1 MSKLLALA
9 IVAVF
14 GLSACS
20 GSQPGVQLD
29 DNDVNVFGLTDIFTV
44 TVNNTYNTNSHNH
57 NKTNDFEIK
66 D

>member
-9 IVAVF
+9 MVSVL

-20 GSQPGVQLD
+20 GSQPGVQMNN
-29 DNDVNVFGLTDIFTV
+29 NDVNVFGLTDIFTI
-44 TVNNTYNTNSHNH
+44 TVNNTYNTNSHNN
-57 NKTNDFEIK
+57 NKNNDFKVK